1 MLNRLPLLFVLDAIL
16 SFQFHHW
23 SMLLAFPKPN
33 TVSRNI
39 IPTLLNIRTITITW
53 LRHCPIMSST
63 QSSREGSFER
73 ELRSTPSTPGRDSQ
87 SSSPLARNSG
97 RLPDILRSRVLASP
111 KESDAECWERMLA
124 LQKEYHCY
132 QSARLEAA
140 VEALENGWLLEEVP
154 RPSRLCLDLI
164 NDGLKAQIQT
174 FDSFQGDLVQ

>member
-1 MLNRLPLLFVLDAIL
+1 
-16 SFQFHHW
+16 
-23 SMLLAFPKPN
+23 MLLASPKTN
-33 TVSRNI
+33 TVSRNK
-39 IPTLLNIRTITITW
+39 IPTLLNIRTRTITITW
-53 LRHCPIMSST
+53 LRYCPIMSST

-73 ELRSTPSTPGRDSQ
+73 ELRSTPSTPGTDNQ
-87 SSSPLARNSG
+87 SSSPLAQNSSG
-97 RLPDILRSRVLASP
+97 LPDILRSRVLASP

-174 FDSFQGDLVQ
+174 FDTFQGNLVQ

>member
-1 MLNRLPLLFVLDAIL
+1 
-16 SFQFHHW
+16 
-23 SMLLAFPKPN
+23 MLLAFPKTN

-53 LRHCPIMSST
+53 LRYCPIMSST

-73 ELRSTPSTPGRDSQ
+73 ELRSTPSTPGRDSR
-87 SSSPLARNSG
+87 SPSPLAQSSG
-97 RLPDILRSRVLASP
+97 GLSDILRSRVLASP

-154 RPSRLCLDLI
+154 RPSRLCIDLI

-174 FDSFQGDLVQ
+174 FETFQGDLVQ